1 MQERSIW
8 KAKSPNPLIPIS
20 VLSLTDL
27 EVVQENDSNLLSVDS
42 SIVVSSLAW
51 ELAHLETLKRKFSLH
66 TRAHTYAY

>member
-1 MQERSIW
+1 M
-8 KAKSPNPLIPIS
+8 
-20 VLSLTDL
+20 T
-27 EVVQENDSNLLSVDS
+27 NLLSVDS